1 MAQSVDLPLA
11 VGWGGNIGGDTLLHE
26 SSDASELCL
35 VGKLLSDKPFNKTGI
50 RGAIYRSW
58 HFVRDLEME
67 ETEEDRFIFSFQS

>member
-11 VGWGGNIGGDTLLHE
+11 VGWGGNIGGDTLRHE

-50 RGAIYRSW
+50 RGAI
-58 HFVRDLEME
+58 
-67 ETEEDRFIFSFQS
+67 